1 MTVRENIL
9 FGLDLKGISKPEQ
22 ELRLRKTV
30 ELVDLAKYLDRKPGQ
45 LSGGQRQRV
54 ALARSICSQSPIC
67 LMDEPLSN
75 LDAKLRAQMRIEIKK
90 IQRATGMT
98 LIYVTHDQVE
108 AMTMGDRIMVLDGGH
123 IQQMGTPLELYNSPA
138 NLFVATFIGSPKMNI
153 AKANLQKN
161 RTIIENELVIGA
173 VDFGRIEGNYI
184 VGIRPESIMPPTPGS
199 PGNCKIVVENV
210 EILGNETQI
219 AFYVNKNLFIARWS
233 GQYEF
238 SIGDVIEVTIDPDDL
253 ILFDTETGNLVRS
266 PHGKEVIN

>member
-1 MTVRENIL
+1 MSNIELKNISKSYDNKTNVIEDLSIKINKGEFFVLVGPSGCGKSTLLRMIAGLEEISGGELYIDENLANNLRPKDRNLTMVFQNYALYPHMTVRENIL

-54 ALARSICSQSPIC
+54 VLARSICSQSPIC

-108 AMTMGDRIMVLDGGH
+108 AMTMRDRIMVLDGGH

-138 NLFVATFIGSPKMNI
+138 NLFVATFIGSPK
-153 AKANLQKN
+153 
-161 RTIIENELVIGA
+161 
-173 VDFGRIEGNYI
+173 
-184 VGIRPESIMPPTPGS
+184 
-199 PGNCKIVVENV
+199 
-210 EILGNETQI
+210 
-219 AFYVNKNLFIARWS
+219 
-233 GQYEF
+233 
-238 SIGDVIEVTIDPDDL
+238 
-253 ILFDTETGNLVRS
+253 
-266 PHGKEVIN
+266 